1 MKNLTPTER
10 AYLAGFLD
18 ADGSLFA
25 QLVRGNDLKYKFRIR
40 VSIGFYQHKKY
51 KWFLKKYQKEFK
63 CGSIRERSDNM
74 AEYIITA
81 NDPVK
86 NLLLQIRDDL
96 VLKKRQANLIL
107 EILEQKKH
115 IQSKTD
121 FIEVCRLADKVAELN
136 YSKKRTITAEMVAK
150 VLLSDDTI
158 L

>member
-1 MKNLTPTER
+1 MKNLTTTER

-18 ADGSLFA
+18 ADGSIFA

-40 VSIGFYQHKKY
+40 VSIGLYQHKKY
-51 KWFLKKYQKEFK
+51 KWFLQQYKKDFK

-74 AEYIITA
+74 TEYIITA

-121 FIEVCRLADKVAELN
+121 FIEVCRLTDKVAELN
-136 YSKKRTITAEMVAK
+136 YSKKRTITADMVAK

>member
-1 MKNLTPTER
+1 MKHLTPTER

-25 QLVRGNDLKYKFRIR
+25 QLVRGKDLKYKFRIR
-40 VSIGFYQHKKY
+40 VSIGFYQHQKY
-51 KWFLKKYQKEFK
+51 KWFLKRYQKEFK

-74 AEYIITA
+74 TEYIITA

-86 NLLLQIRDDL
+86 NLLFQIRDNL

-115 IQSKTD
+115 VRSKTD
-121 FIEVCRLADKVAELN
+121 FIEVCRLTDKVAELN
-136 YSKKRTITAEMVAK
+136 YSKKRTITADTVAK